1 MYERFISIHGED
13 FAMGRKPIY
22 EELKKLVKE
31 TDQDAHKNTR
41 TDEAL
46 RESESRY
53 RRLFETA
60 QDGILILDAGTGQI
74 ADVNPFLLEMLG
86 YSHDEFLNKKLWEI
100 GFFKDVEESR
110 LVFNELQKKGYVRY
124 EHLPLETKDGLS
136 VDVEFVSN
144 AYWVNNK
151 QVIQCNIRDITER
164 KKAEELRR
172 KLESQ
177 LRQSQK
183 MEAIATLAG
192 GIAHQFN
199 NALSAI
205 TLTLDLLEMDLPGDD
220 NIVKHIESMQHATHR
235 MTQLTGQLLA
245 YARGGKYQA
254 KNISFN
260 DFVRDTLP
268 LLQHTL
274 KPSVYVETDLP
285 HGVWKV
291 RGDLIQMQMVLS
303 AILAN
308 SSEAMEKQGRIRIT
322 CRNEIVT
329 EERARGFPGL
339 KPGAYVDLKI
349 EDNGKGMDEETRSR
363 VFEPFFTTKFQGR
376 GLGMAAAYGIVKNH
390 NGWISIDS
398 RLDRGTIVHIYL
410 PAILDSDA
418 RRAKTPKIEPHKVTG
433 TILLI
438 EDEEMVMDVSRA
450 LLARLGYLVLEA
462 KTGREAIRIS
472 RTFDGIIDLAIL
484 DILLPDMNGKVV
496 YPLLMETLPNLKVLV
511 CSGYSVEGPAQE
523 ILDAGA
529 QGFLQ
534 KPFSMAA
541 LSVKMQELMGA

>member
-1 MYERFISIHGED
+1 MYERSIFIHGEN

-22 EELKKLVKE
+22 EELEKSVKD
-31 TDQDAHKNTR
+31 TDQKAHENTR

-60 QDGILILDAGTGQI
+60 QDGILILDACTGQI

-86 YSHDEFLNKKLWEI
+86 YSHNEFLNKKLWEI

-124 EHLPLETKDGLS
+124 EHLPLETKDGLPI
-136 VDVEFVSN
+136 DVEFVSN

-183 MEAIATLAG
+183 MEVIATLAG

-199 NALSAI
+199 NALSVI
-205 TLTLDLLEMDLPGDD
+205 TVNLDFLEMDLPGDE
-220 NIVKHIESMQHATHR
+220 NIVKHIESMQHAAHR

-254 KNISFN
+254 KNISVN

-285 HGVWKV
+285 HGVWKI

-308 SSEAMEKQGRIRIT
+308 SSEAIEKQGRIRIT
-322 CRNEIVT
+322 CRNEIIT
-329 EERARGFPGL
+329 EEKARGFPGL
-339 KPGAYVDLKI
+339 KPSAYVDLKI

-390 NGWISIDS
+390 NGWISIES
-398 RLDRGTIVHIYL
+398 QLDRGTIVHIYL
-410 PAILDSDA
+410 PAILDADT
-418 RRAKTPKIEPHKVTG
+418 RRVKTPKIEPHKATG

-450 LLARLGYLVLEA
+450 LLVHLGYFVLEA
-462 KTGREAIRIS
+462 KTGEEAIRIS
-472 RTFDGIIDLAIL
+472 RSFEGNIDLAIL
-484 DILLPDMNGKVV
+484 DILLPDMNGKAV
-496 YPLLMETLPNLKVLV
+496 YPFLMETRPNLKVIV
-511 CSGYSVEGPAQE
+511 CSGYSLEGPAQE

-529 QGFLQ
+529 QGFVQ
-534 KPFSMAA
+534 KPFSLAT
-541 LSVKMQELMGA
+541 LSVKMHEVMQG

>member
-1 MYERFISIHGED
+1 MYERFIFIHGED
-13 FAMGRKPIY
+13 LAMGRKPIY
-22 EELKKLVKE
+22 EKLEKSVKD
-31 TDQDAHKNTR
+31 TDQEAHESTR

-86 YSHDEFLNKKLWEI
+86 YSHNEFLNKKLWEI

-110 LVFNELQKKGYVRY
+110 LAFNELQEKGYVRY
-124 EHLPLETKDGLS
+124 EHLPLETKDGLPI
-136 VDVEFVSN
+136 DVEFVSN

-199 NALSAI
+199 NALSVI
-205 TLTLDLLEMDLPGDD
+205 TVNLDFLEMDLPGDE
-220 NIVKHIESMQHATHR
+220 NILKHIESMQHAAQR

-254 KNISFN
+254 KNISLN
-260 DFVRDTLP
+260 DFVTDTLP

-274 KPSVYVETDLP
+274 KPSVYVETDLA
-285 HGVWKV
+285 HGVWKI

-308 SSEAMEKQGRIRIT
+308 SSEAIEKQGRIRIT

-329 EERARGFPGL
+329 EEKARGFPGL

-390 NGWISIDS
+390 NGWISIES
-398 RLDRGTIVHIYL
+398 QLDRGTIVHIYL
-410 PAILDSDA
+410 PVIPDADA
-418 RRAKTPKIEPHKVTG
+418 RRTKTPKIEPHKATG

-450 LLARLGYLVLEA
+450 LLAHLGYLVLEA
-462 KTGREAIRIS
+462 KTGKEAIGIS
-472 RTFDGIIDLAIL
+472 RTFEGNIDLAIL
-484 DILLPDMNGKVV
+484 DILLPDMNGKAV
-496 YPLLMETLPNLKVLV
+496 YPFLMETRPNLKVIV
-511 CSGYSVEGPAQE
+511 CSGYSLEGPAQE

-529 QGFLQ
+529 QGFVQ
-534 KPFSMAA
+534 KPFSLAT
-541 LSVKMQELMGA
+541 LSVKMQEVMGG

>member
-1 MYERFISIHGED
+1 MYECFIFIHRED
-13 FAMGRKPIY
+13 LAMGRKPIY
-22 EELKKLVKE
+22 EELEKSVKD
-31 TDQDAHKNTR
+31 TDQEAHESTR
-41 TDEAL
+41 ADEAL

-86 YSHDEFLNKKLWEI
+86 YSHNEFLNKKLWEI

-110 LVFNELQKKGYVRY
+110 LAFNELQEKGYVRY
-124 EHLPLETKDGLS
+124 EHLPLETKDGLPI
-136 VDVEFVSN
+136 DVEFVSN

-183 MEAIATLAG
+183 MEVIATLAG

-199 NALSAI
+199 NALSVI
-205 TLTLDLLEMDLPGDD
+205 TVNLDFLEMDLPGDE
-220 NIVKHIESMQHATHR
+220 NILKRIESMQHAAQR

-254 KNISFN
+254 RNISFN
-260 DFVRDTLP
+260 DFVTDTLP

-285 HGVWKV
+285 HGVWKI

-308 SSEAMEKQGRIRIT
+308 SSEAIEKQGLIRIT
-322 CRNEIVT
+322 SRNEIVT
-329 EERARGFPGL
+329 EEKARGFPGL
-339 KPGAYVDLKI
+339 KPGAYVDLKM

-390 NGWISIDS
+390 NGWISIES
-398 RLDRGTIVHIYL
+398 QLDRGTIVHIYL
-410 PAILDSDA
+410 PAILDADA
-418 RRAKTPKIEPHKVTG
+418 RRAKTPKIEPHKATG

-450 LLARLGYLVLEA
+450 LLAHLGYLVLEA
-462 KTGREAIRIS
+462 KTGEEAIRIS
-472 RTFDGIIDLAIL
+472 RTFEGNIDLAIL
-484 DILLPDMNGKVV
+484 DILLPDMNGKAV
-496 YPLLMETLPNLKVLV
+496 YPFLMETRPNLKVIV
-511 CSGYSVEGPAQE
+511 CSGYSLEGPAQE

-529 QGFLQ
+529 QGFVQ
-534 KPFSMAA
+534 KPFSLAT
-541 LSVKMQELMGA
+541 LSVKMQEVMQG

>member
-1 MYERFISIHGED
+1 MQQTP
-13 FAMGRKPIY
+13 RKPIG
-22 EELKKLVKE
+22 EQLKKLVKE

-205 TLTLDLLEMDLPGDD
+205 TLNLDLLEMDLPGDD